1 MGRPRWTSRWTVEE
15 CRWIDI
21 EAMHSD
27 GVLVSPP
34 GTRWWVV
41 WKDADG
47 KAEGTLGYSIV
58 ANLRCGIALRIDGM
72 PTDGQVWSSFTY
84 LIEIATSRP
93 RFGGRR
99 YWFRCPVIR
108 DGTPC
113 GKRVGRLYLPPGQQV
128 FACRICY
135 NLTYQSTK
143 YHDQRVDLMMR
154 DPAALLSALA
164 GENLNQAL
172 LAFKA
177 NTRLIERLKKRGV
190 LVPSD

>member
-1 MGRPRWTSRWTVEE
+1 MGRPRWTDRLTVEE
-15 CRWIDI
+15 CSWIDI
-21 EAMHSD
+21 EAMHRD

-41 WKDADG
+41 WKDGEG
-47 KAEGTLGYSIV
+47 KAEATLAYSVV
-58 ANLRCGIALRIDGM
+58 ATSGCAIALRINGK
-72 PTDGQVWSSFTY
+72 PTDGQAGSDFTY

-99 YWFRCPVIR
+99 YWFRCPVVCN
-108 DGTPC
+108 GTHC
-113 GKRVGRLYLPPGQQV
+113 DRRVRRLYLPPGQQI

-135 NLTYQSTK
+135 NLTYWSAQT
-143 YHDQRVDLMMR
+143 HDKRVDRMIL

-164 GENLNQAL
+164 GEDLKQAL

-177 NTRLIERLKKRGV
+177 NTRLIERLKKRG
-190 LVPSD
+190 